1 MGTCRRLTAVS
12 LFTALIITGCASAG
26 KDFPPSENTGQHE
39 TAAQE
44 QTKASSDGAVMPDQM
59 APASDEAAMP
69 EESPS
74 VAVISG
80 GETYIPIKNFTFSQY
95 AQTDSSGQEQT
106 VNACGAWLRP
116 QDVNGMPQVP
126 WTEDMELA
134 VTGQVLTFDCSLYD
148 ADYELL
154 SEEAVQSQG
163 SPSFPRQQ
171 EPYYVKLELSFQ
183 EGSASRTGY
192 QYFFQVVSRG
202 PTPILSVSAELNG
215 DEFGTVKELPSLKGQ
230 GAFAALTQKDSL
242 PYIPIGSRLFLS
254 FPEGEAPL
262 SARFSDFVLAESGEP
277 AFSNRGESPAQELPS
292 EDGSYSIYLGANLD
306 AMYYGY
312 SEAYQPGGVRRGFL
326 IDCTFADGSAETYAI
341 AVKTDA
347 AFGIKKQPSSAY
359 LMPKCGTGVHVF
371 TEARPKK
378 QASGLVLTFVMEN
391 DSSCDFSYGEEPK
404 LYRFEGPDPKE
415 MPLLPQVGWNDIAYT
430 LKANR
435 TKRLTIKLD
444 PLYGPL
450 DPGYYR
456 FSKDLIN
463 LEDGTTETVYGDFV
477 VN

>member
-1 MGTCRRLTAVS
+1 MEKCRRLTAAF
-12 LFTALIITGCASAG
+12 LLTALIMTGCASAG
-26 KDFPPSENTGQHE
+26 KDFSPLENTAQQE
-39 TAAQE
+39 T
-44 QTKASSDGAVMPDQM
+44 GIPDQM
-59 APASDEAAMP
+59 VSASAEDDMP

-80 GETYIPIKNFTFSQY
+80 GETYIPMKNFTFSEY
-95 AQTDSSGQEQT
+95 TQTDSSGQEQT

-116 QDVNGMPQVP
+116 QGVKGMPQVP
-126 WTEDMELA
+126 WTEDMKLA
-134 VTGQVLTFDCSLYD
+134 VTGQVLTFHCSLYD
-148 ADYELL
+148 ADYEPL
-154 SEEAVQSQG
+154 SEEAFQDQKSLI
-163 SPSFPRQQ
+163 FPQQQ
-171 EPYYVKLELSFQ
+171 EPYYVKLELSFK
-183 EGSASRTGY
+183 ESPDSKTGY

-202 PTPILSVSAELNG
+202 PTPILSVFAELNG
-215 DEFGTVKELPSLKGQ
+215 NESEAVRELPSLKGQ
-230 GAFAALTQKDSL
+230 GAFTALTQKDSL

-254 FPEGEAPL
+254 FPEGETPL
-262 SARFSDFVLAESGEP
+262 SVRFSDFVLTESGEP
-277 AFSNRGESPAQELPS
+277 ASFDGEEIPAQQLQA

-312 SEAYQPGGVRRGFL
+312 SEAYQPGGIRRGFL
-326 IDCTFADGSAETYAI
+326 VDCTFADGSTETYAI

-347 AFGIKKQPSSAY
+347 AFGIKRQPSSAY
-359 LMPKCGTGVHVF
+359 LMPMCGTGVHVF

-378 QASGLVLTFVMEN
+378 NASGLTLTFVMDNE
-391 DSSCDFSYGEEPK
+391 SSCDFSYGEEPR

-415 MPLLPQVGWNDIAYT
+415 MPLLPEAGWNDLAYP

-463 LEDGTTETVYGDFV
+463 PEDGTTQTVYGDFV